1 MRQELLMI
9 EQAFRT
15 RSKVRE
21 SVETCFAGCT
31 LILTARNGEAG
42 RGLTW
47 RYSLLLT
54 QEVNVVP
61 DDPITNSLESR
72 DKGPCNRVGETQFH
86 LIKPDHHRQYLV
98 ARDPGSSG

>member
-61 DDPITNSLESR
+61 DDFSWLGIATRSVEVNDRWRLA
-72 DKGPCNRVGETQFH
+72 CGE
-86 LIKPDHHRQYLV
+86 
-98 ARDPGSSG
+98 